1 MNGQAYDF
9 DKAAR
14 QRKLRSDMTRWAVIG
29 GIVLAVLIVFS
40 QCFFVVGE
48 AEQAFV
54 SRFGVIK
61 RVILNGDNT
70 FHQDYADV
78 LAGEITMSDDVRLL
92 TGSGLHFKVPFLDT
106 VQKYPS
112 RLYTYVS
119 DSEVVNT
126 AEKKQYYVKTYA
138 QWCIA
143 DPALFSLKLGS
154 MTSAENQL
162 DNLIHPVIV
171 QAINRLTGDDFVS
184 NKDALNAALAQGLK
198 TINEDM
204 APRGIEVKDI
214 QVHRT
219 ILPTANIESTYARMQ
234 ADRAKVAQ
242 QLRSEGQEE
251 YLKAVA
257 TTDLEARRIE
267 ADAVSEAGLIRGEGD
282 AAALEIY
289 ASAYSVDEE
298 FYAYWRSLQALESAL
313 DENSVDPGLCHYEK
327 MVSGRYQGELV
338 WRALRQGAADGLFS
352 DKLNAFLTGLEG
364 LTMVQADAFTA
375 RPYGDSLLAAACD
388 SEDDREA
395 VYTIID
401 RIVERSARLVCANL
415 AGILLQTGAGQ
426 RIHRPACVVAEGSTF
441 YKGHLFR
448 GKLERLCGS
457 YITGTLGRHMVF
469 RQIEDANLV
478 GTAAAALL
486 NP

>member
-78 LAGEITMSDDVRLL
+78 LAGEITMSDDVKLL

-162 DNLIHPVIV
+162 DNLIPPVIV

-313 DENSVDPGLCHYEK
+313 DENSV
-327 MVSGRYQGELV
+327 LV
-338 WRALRQGAADGLFS
+338 LDRNHPLWKDLLDYATGYGA
-352 DKLNAFLTGLEG
+352 
-364 LTMVQADAFTA
+364 Q
-375 RPYGDSLLAAACD
+375 
-388 SEDDREA
+388 
-395 VYTIID
+395 
-401 RIVERSARLVCANL
+401 
-415 AGILLQTGAGQ
+415 
-426 RIHRPACVVAEGSTF
+426 
-441 YKGHLFR
+441 
-448 GKLERLCGS
+448 
-457 YITGTLGRHMVF
+457 
-469 RQIEDANLV
+469 
-478 GTAAAALL
+478 
-486 NP
+486 

>member
-9 DKAAR
+9 DREAR
-14 QRKLRSDMTRWAVIG
+14 RRKLRSDLTKWIGAAV
-29 GIVLAVLIVFS
+29 IVLAVLALLS

-61 RVILNGDNT
+61 RVILNEDNS
-70 FHQDYADV
+70 FHQDHAGV
-78 LAGEITMSDDVRLL
+78 LEGEITTSGGVKLL
-92 TGSGLHFKVPFLDT
+92 SGSGLHFKMPFLDT

-112 RLYTYVS
+112 RLFTYVS

-138 QWCIA
+138 QWSIA

-184 NKDALNAALAQGLK
+184 NKDALNAALAQGLV
-198 TINEDM
+198 TINNDM

-242 QLRSEGQEE
+242 QLRSEGQET

-257 TTDLEARRIE
+257 STDLEARKIQ

-282 AAALEIY
+282 ASALEIY
-289 ASAYSVDEE
+289 ADAYSADED

-313 DENSVDPGLCHYEK
+313 DENST
-327 MVSGRYQGELV
+327 LV
-338 WRALRQGAADGLFS
+338 L
-352 DKLNAFLTGLEG
+352 DKDHPLWK
-364 LTMVQADAFTA
+364 D
-375 RPYGDSLLAAACD
+375 LLAYATD
-388 SEDDREA
+388 SE
-395 VYTIID
+395 
-401 RIVERSARLVCANL
+401 
-415 AGILLQTGAGQ
+415 
-426 RIHRPACVVAEGSTF
+426 P
-441 YKGHLFR
+441 
-448 GKLERLCGS
+448 
-457 YITGTLGRHMVF
+457 
-469 RQIEDANLV
+469 
-478 GTAAAALL
+478 
-486 NP
+486 

>member
-1 MNGQAYDF
+1 M
-9 DKAAR
+9 
-14 QRKLRSDMTRWAVIG
+14 
-29 GIVLAVLIVFS
+29 
-40 QCFFVVGE
+40 
-48 AEQAFV
+48 
-54 SRFGVIK
+54 
-61 RVILNGDNT
+61 
-70 FHQDYADV
+70 
-78 LAGEITMSDDVRLL
+78 
-92 TGSGLHFKVPFLDT
+92 PFLDT

-313 DENSVDPGLCHYEK
+313 DENSV
-327 MVSGRYQGELV
+327 LV
-338 WRALRQGAADGLFS
+338 LDRNHPLWKDLLDYATGYGA
-352 DKLNAFLTGLEG
+352 
-364 LTMVQADAFTA
+364 Q
-375 RPYGDSLLAAACD
+375 
-388 SEDDREA
+388 
-395 VYTIID
+395 
-401 RIVERSARLVCANL
+401 
-415 AGILLQTGAGQ
+415 
-426 RIHRPACVVAEGSTF
+426 
-441 YKGHLFR
+441 
-448 GKLERLCGS
+448 
-457 YITGTLGRHMVF
+457 
-469 RQIEDANLV
+469 
-478 GTAAAALL
+478 
-486 NP
+486 